1 MSGLVLLLPH
11 GFEGQGPEHSSGRP
25 ERFLQLCA
33 EDNLQIVNC
42 TTPAQYFH
50 VLRRQLRRPYRC
62 PLVIFTP
69 KSLLR
74 AARCTSRVEELANGR
89 FQVVI
94 DDSAVRDPK
103 AVRHLLLCWG
113 KVYYD
118 LVAHREKRDGVREGE
133 ARGDVAIVRI
143 EQLYPWP
150 AEELARLRDRYAA
163 AERLVWVQE
172 EPANMGGWE
181 FVRELLREI
190 WQREFSYAGRSAAA
204 SPAVGSQ
211 RVHHEE
217 LAAFLAAAFDEP
229 PPG

>member
-1 MSGLVLLLPH
+1 V
-11 GFEGQGPEHSSGRP
+11 
-25 ERFLQLCA
+25 
-33 EDNLQIVNC
+33 ED
-42 TTPAQYFH
+42 
-50 VLRRQLRRPYRC
+50 
-62 PLVIFTP
+62 
-69 KSLLR
+69 
-74 AARCTSRVEELANGR
+74 LATGA
-89 FQVVI
+89 FQTLI
-94 DDSAVRDPK
+94 DDAAVRDP
-103 AVRHLLLCWG
+103 AGVRHLLLCWG

-118 LVAHREKRDGVREGE
+118 LMAHREKRDGMAEGE

-150 AEELARLRDRYAA
+150 AEELAKLRDRYAN

-190 WQREFSYAGRSAAA
+190 WQREFSYAGRKAAA

-211 RVHHEE
+211 RVHREE

-229 PPG
+229 PASGA